1 MDFWIALFAFIPA
14 IFSVVIIHEL
24 GHYTAARICGVKV
37 LRFSIGMGKIL
48 YRKKFRQDGTEWA
61 LSLLPLGGY
70 VKLLDARNED
80 MKSYPAD
87 AMAQE
92 FTSRNVWQ
100 RVFIVAAGPI
110 ANFILAVVVLFV
122 LYIYGVPRPSAQIR
136 VVPVN
141 TAAYQVG
148 LRGGETI
155 VAIGEHSIR
164 CWDDVKQVFADTV
177 AKKRQS
183 VNIKWMQGN
192 GKENTANIALEQA
205 IKQEGEANF
214 LTPLGLM
221 RAQPPAILDKLE
233 KGGAAERAGLYP
245 GDKIIAV
252 NGVSISDALALIE
265 LIRKSP
271 NKDLCFTVERKGQLL
286 KLNVHSESQEKDAA
300 IIGKIG
306 VKINVT
312 PDLVNIRYD
321 VVSAFKQSIEDV
333 ITMISLTVQS
343 IGQMISGHL
352 SIKNVTG
359 PITIADYAGKTA
371 REGGISYLSFIVFI
385 SISIG
390 MMNLLPIP
398 VLDGGLLL
406 YYAVEI
412 IKGSPVS
419 ERMSKIGTVIGLGV
433 LGFLMIV
440 AMCNDFGR
448 LFS

>member
-80 MKSYPAD
+80 MNSYPAD

-155 VAIGEHSIR
+155 VAIGEHPIR

-183 VNIKWMQGN
+183 VHIKWMQGN
-192 GKENTANIALEQA
+192 GKENTADIVLAQA

-214 LTPLGLM
+214 LTSLGLM
-221 RAQPPAILDKLE
+221 MAQPPAILDKLE
-233 KGGAAERAGLYP
+233 KGGAAERAGLRP
-245 GDKIIAV
+245 GDKIIAIDGV
-252 NGVSISDALALIE
+252 NILDALALIE
-265 LIRKSP
+265 FIRKSP
-271 NKDLCFTVERKGQLL
+271 NKDLCFTIERKGQLL
-286 KLNVHSESQEKDAA
+286 KLDVHSESQEKDAA

-343 IGQMISGHL
+343 IGQMISGQL

-371 REGGISYLSFIVFI
+371 SEGGISYLSFIVFI

-419 ERMSKIGTVIGLGV
+419 ERISKIGTVIGLGV